1 MSDQT
6 VVKPRPGARD
16 LPQKPSSPETPGDA
30 TALAAPVRQ
39 PESGSRFR
47 LPETQLDPVCD
58 EATRLLSLAD
68 RLGQAES
75 VRDVAA
81 LKRQCMALVT
91 EYQQALRTREV
102 SPDTVDTASYCIC
115 ALLDELVLNSDWG
128 QTSHWAGSSL
138 LSEFHSQTWA
148 GTHFFE
154 RVEQAQRSGN
164 IPLLTL
170 QYLCLSLGFKG
181 RYRVEDRGQEQL
193 DILRDSLY
201 RQICA
206 EHGRFTTPF
215 DRSWQSRIVPS
226 GSLGQRV
233 PFWALG
239 AISLVILLLAYV
251 GLVHTLDQYAEPV
264 IQELSQVGLPPEPD
278 TGGED
283 GSGAP
288 VDTRYLEQVLQT
300 EMERGLVE
308 LEETEDSASLIIGSE
323 GLFNPG
329 SAEVRDAVKPVLD
342 KIARALESTEGSI
355 QVTGHS
361 DNQPIATDRFPS
373 NWHLSLARATAVA
386 DMLGSGAKLD
396 GRLWPEGRGTA
407 EPRAS
412 NDTAENR
419 ARNRRVEITLT
430 P

>member
-16 LPQKPSSPETPGDA
+16 LPQKPSGPGTPEDGTQVG
-30 TALAAPVRQ
+30 APSR
-39 PESGSRFR
+39 PADSGTRFR

-58 EATRLLSLAD
+58 EASRLLSLAD

-115 ALLDELVLNSDWG
+115 ALLDELVLNSSWG
-128 QTSHWAGSSL
+128 QSSHWAGSSL
-138 LSEFHSQTWA
+138 LSEFHTQTWA

-154 RVEQAQRSGN
+154 RVEQAQRSAN
-164 IPLLTL
+164 ISLLTL

-181 RYRVEDRGQEQL
+181 RYRVEERGQEQL

-206 EHGRFTTPF
+206 EQGRFTTPF
-215 DRSWQSRIVPS
+215 ERSWQSRVVPS
-226 GSLGQRV
+226 GSLSQRI
-233 PFWALG
+233 PPWAIG
-239 AISLVILLLAYV
+239 AVSLVALLLVYV
-251 GLVHTLDQYAEPV
+251 GLVHNINERAEPV
-264 IQELSQVGLPPEPD
+264 MKELTQVGIPAQSE
-278 TGGED
+278 TEGND
-283 GSGAP
+283 GTP

-300 EMERGLVE
+300 EMDRDLVE
-308 LEETEDSASLIIGSE
+308 LEKTDNSASLVLGSE
-323 GLFNPG
+323 GLFQAG
-329 SAEVRDAVKPVLD
+329 SAEVRDAVKPVLH
-342 KIARALESTEGSI
+342 KIARALESTEGTL
-355 QVTGHS
+355 QVTGHT
-361 DNQPIATDRFPS
+361 DDRPIATDQFPS
-373 NWHLSLARATAVA
+373 NWHLSLARATAVS
-386 DMLGSGAKLD
+386 DLLGAEANLD
-396 GRLWPEGRGTA
+396 GRLWPEGRGEA
-407 EPRAS
+407 EPRVD

>member
-16 LPQKPSSPETPGDA
+16 LPQKPSAPAAPKDGTQ
-30 TALAAPVRQ
+30 LAAPSR
-39 PESGSRFR
+39 PTESGTRFR

-58 EATRLLSLAD
+58 EASRLLSLAD

-75 VRDVAA
+75 VQDVAA

-91 EYQQALRTREV
+91 EYQKALRTREV

-115 ALLDELVLNSDWG
+115 ALLDELVLNSSWG
-128 QTSHWAGSSL
+128 QSSHWAGSSL

-154 RVEQAQRSGN
+154 RVEQAQRSAN

-181 RYRVEDRGQEQL
+181 RYRVEERGQEQL

-206 EHGRFTTPF
+206 EQGRLTTPF
-215 DRSWQSRIVPS
+215 DRSWQSRVVPS
-226 GSLGQRV
+226 GALSQRI
-233 PFWALG
+233 PPWAIG
-239 AISLVILLLAYV
+239 AISLVALLLVYV
-251 GLVHTLDQYAEPV
+251 GLVHNINERAEPV
-264 IQELSQVGLPPEPD
+264 LKELTQVGIPSQSE
-278 TGGED
+278 TQANGGVL
-283 GSGAP
+283 

-300 EMERGLVE
+300 EMDRGLVE
-308 LEETEDSASLIIGSE
+308 LEKTDNSASLVLGSE
-323 GLFNPG
+323 GLFQAG
-329 SAEVRDAVKPVLD
+329 SAEVRDAVKPVLH
-342 KIARALESTEGSI
+342 KIARALESTEGTL
-355 QVTGHS
+355 QVTGHT
-361 DNQPIATDRFPS
+361 DDRPIATDQFPS
-373 NWHLSLARATAVA
+373 NWHLSLARATAVS
-386 DMLGSGAKLD
+386 DLLGAEANLN
-396 GRLWPEGRGTA
+396 GRLWPEGRGEA
-407 EPRAS
+407 EPRVD

-419 ARNRRVEITLT
+419 ARNRRVEISLT